1 MSNKE
6 FASRPFEKLKNKIAT
21 AEAAAAP
28 APVQKKKKEDYS
40 DEELFTAEMDGVRE
54 IEAFRSLVCGHRT
67 RTHTPGQERD
77 EEREAMACLEAIAKG
92 EHPLDL
98 AQTQEYVAW
107 AHCDY
112 RPDIVASL
120 HQGRFAV
127 QDMIDL
133 HGCTVPQAEEELDEF
148 LHLAFRRGLR
158 CVKVIHGR
166 GLRSTRGARLKEAVV
181 RRLSGRYRRDLIAY
195 VTAPQYDGGLGA
207 VYVLLL
213 AQEHRRSR

>member
-6 FASRPFEKLKNKIAT
+6 FASRPFEKLKKKIAV
-21 AEAAAAP
+21 AEAVAAP
-28 APVQKKKKEDYS
+28 VPVRQKKKEDYS
-40 DEELFTAEMDGVRE
+40 DEELFSAEMGGVRE
-54 IEAFRSLVCGHRT
+54 IEAFRSLACGHRA
-67 RTHTPGQERD
+67 RAHAAGHQRD
-77 EEREAMACLEAIAKG
+77 EVRDAMACLEAIARG

-98 AQTQEYVAW
+98 EQTQEYVAW
-107 AHCDY
+107 AHGDY

-127 QDMIDL
+127 QDCIDL

-148 LHLAFRRGLR
+148 LRTAFRRGLR

-166 GLRSTRGARLKEAVV
+166 GLRSVKGARLKEAVA
-181 RRLSGRYRRDLIAY
+181 RRLSGRYRKDLIAY

-213 AQEHRRSR
+213 AQELRRGR

>member
-1 MSNKE
+1 MSNEE
-6 FASRPFEKLKNKIAT
+6 FASRPFEKLKKKIAM
-21 AEAAAAP
+21 AEAAAVP
-28 APVQKKKKEDYS
+28 ASVPKKKKKDYS
-40 DEELFTAEMDGVRE
+40 DEELFSAEMNGVRE

-67 RTHTPGQERD
+67 RTYAAWYQRD
-77 EEREAMACLEAIAKG
+77 EERDAMTCLEAIAKG
-92 EHPLDL
+92 EYPLDL

-107 AHCDY
+107 AHGDY

-127 QDMIDL
+127 QDCIDL

-148 LHLAFRRGLR
+148 LHTAFRKSLR

-166 GLRSTRGARLKEAVV
+166 GLRSTKGARLKEAVV
-181 RRLSGRYRRDLIAY
+181 KRLSGRYRKELIAY
-195 VTAPQYDGGLGA
+195 VTAPQHDGGLGA

-213 AQEHRRSR
+213 AQKHRRNR